1 MSRIS
6 VWIAVSLIEKYI
18 YIPQYVY
25 TFERHLILGKALYTH
40 THTRTHIYTYNVLR
54 KLLGNMDDWA
64 DVEKYPH
71 LNTNKAIKSHIILCF

>member
-1 MSRIS
+1 MNSCIS
-6 VWIAVSLIEKYI
+6 YRK
-18 YIPQYVY
+18 VY
-25 TFERHLILGKALYTH
+25 LYSTVCLHIWKTSDLRKSVIHTH

>member
-1 MSRIS
+1 MLIQMSRIP
-6 VWIAVSLIEKYI
+6 VWIAVSFIEKYI

-40 THTRTHIYTYNVLR
+40 TRTHTYNVLR

-71 LNTNKAIKSHIILCF
+71 LNTNKAIKPRIILCL